1 MKKQLLNESEVRA
14 FMKFANIEPLAGNF
28 IEKLNEK
35 AETTPIVEQDEEDLD
50 DVEASDEAG
59 LGDMEASGE
68 GEEELD
74 VEIGPEDD
82 AAGGNEEAVIAGV
95 KQTIDGLKTTFDAAG
110 LGHLSDLF
118 EVQDAGAMDMDMSPE
133 GEADEAGMPP
143 SPDEDEAVGA
153 LPPDDEVVSEV
164 ARRVARRL
172 ASLQRG

>member
-95 KQTIDGLKTTFDAAG
+95 KQTIDGLKTTFDAARSW
-110 LGHLSDLF
+110 H
-118 EVQDAGAMDMDMSPE
+118 AT
-133 GEADEAGMPP
+133 
-143 SPDEDEAVGA
+143 
-153 LPPDDEVVSEV
+153 V
-164 ARRVARRL
+164 A
-172 ASLQRG
+172 